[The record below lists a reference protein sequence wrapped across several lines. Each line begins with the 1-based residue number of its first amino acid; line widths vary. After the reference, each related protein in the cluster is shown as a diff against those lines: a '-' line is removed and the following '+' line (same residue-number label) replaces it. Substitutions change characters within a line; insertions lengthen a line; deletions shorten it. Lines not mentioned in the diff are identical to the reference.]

1 VKEIELKHHVDLIDG
16 KLAFSVNYKIQS
28 SDYNFEVLEL
38 AKSCIERWNLFMKD
52 NSLPIN

>member
-1 VKEIELKHHVDLIDG
+1 MKEIELKHHVDLIDG